1 MFEGGK
7 LIGTFISQAKDG
19 ETVALEPRGQSPEG
33 RYVVLQK
40 NNQGLN
46 EDEQQLH
53 INDVVAF
60 GKYNGQMF
68 SECEGLQQPKV
79 ITSSSPHS
87 RFPIKEIFT
96 DGGNYWLAAN
106 MHTGPGFTLKL
117 SACTLG
123 VAGVLIKNAK
133 FKASTSQRATRGFSV
148 SGSLME
154 DGPWKLLLEEE
165 FDDPFA
171 DKAPTP
177 VVQTFYLEEVAK
189 VKYLR
194 FDLKSYWKA
203 YGGGLDFF
211 GVITESGSDHFLLLS
226 AVFFEQICVNP
237 SYLSAAPMT
246 AAVLAQ

>member
-1 MFEGGK
+1 MVS
-7 LIGTFISQAKDG
+7 TYISQAKNG
-19 ETVALEPRGQSPEG
+19 ELVALEPKGRVPEG
-33 RYVVLQK
+33 RYVLLQK
-40 NNQGLN
+40 NNQGLS
-46 EDEQQLH
+46 EDDQQLQ
-53 INDVVAF
+53 VAEFAAF
-60 GKYNGQMF
+60 GRYSGKLF
-68 SECEGLQQPKV
+68 TECEGLHQPEV
-79 ITSSSPHS
+79 VDDTSATGNTYA
-87 RFPIKEIFT
+87 IKRIFT
-96 DGGNYWLAAN
+96 DGGNPWLAAN
-106 MHTGPGFTLKL
+106 KHTGHGFTLKL
-117 SACTLG
+117 STCSLG
-123 VAGVLIKNAK
+123 VAGVLIKNAR
-133 FKASTSQRATRGFSV
+133 FKSSASQRATRGFSV

-154 DGPWKLLLEEE
+154 DGPWKPLLEKE

-211 GVITESGSDHFLLLS
+211 GVITESGSDHFSLLS